1 MTRNRSTRPIVLAS
15 IIGTTLLLAQTP
27 ALAHCDGMDGPV
39 VKAAQR
45 ALEAGDA
52 NLVLIW
58 VQQKDEAEIRKA
70 FEQALAVRKLS
81 PEAKQV
87 ADTWLFETLVR
98 VHRAGEGAPYTGLKP
113 AGRDLGPAI
122 PAADR
127 AIETGVIEPVLKLV
141 TEATHEGIRQRF
153 AEVTATT
160 RFNKDDVGA
169 GREHVRAYVTF
180 VHYVEGLYQAASQP
194 PHGHEHE
201 TTASDTPADEH
212 QREHEAHAQM
222 EGEHPMKPQIPQPLK
237 SEHDELHAELVK
249 ATKAGGRIGE
259 AATAVARV
267 LHPHFVKEEEYA
279 LPPLGLLQVVSRGQV
294 SPEMRA
300 VVTMTDKLKAEL
312 PQMLTEHKAIV
323 TALEALKAAALAEHN
338 HEVAHFAEK
347 LMVHARTEEEVIYPA
362 AILVGEY
369 LKIKLPQ

>member
-15 IIGTTLLLAQTP
+15 IIGTTLLLAQSP

-45 ALEAGDA
+45 ALEAGDV

-58 VQQKDEAEIRKA
+58 VQQKDEAEIRNA

-87 ADTWLFETLVR
+87 ADTWFFETLVR
-98 VHRAGEGAPYTGLKP
+98 IHRAGEGAPYTGLKP

-122 PAADR
+122 PAADE
-127 AIETGVIEPVLKLV
+127 AIETGSVDDVLKLLTDTSQKGV
-141 TEATHEGIRQRF
+141 RDRF
-153 AEVTATT
+153 TQLMAKKA
-160 RFNKDDVGA
+160 FKKDDVDA
-169 GREHVRAYVTF
+169 GREYVKAYVVL
-180 VHYVEGLYQAASQP
+180 VHYVEGLYQAASTS
-194 PHGHEHE
+194 PHGHLRDAEEHATHDDQQAQE
-201 TTASDTPADEH
+201 HWHDATAK
-212 QREHEAHAQM
+212 
-222 EGEHPMKPQIPQPLK
+222 GEPSMKVQIPQPLK
-237 SEHDELHAELVK
+237 AEHDELHADLVK
-249 ATKAGGRIGE
+249 ATKAGGKVGE
-259 AATAVARV
+259 AAIAVARV

-279 LPPLGLLQVVSRGQV
+279 LPPLGLLQVVSRGEV

-300 VVTMTDKLKAEL
+300 VVTMTDKLQAEL

-347 LMVHARTEEEVIYPA
+347 LVVHARTEEEVMYPA
-362 AILVGEY
+362 ALLVGEY
-369 LKIKLPQ
+369 LKIKLPK

>member
-1 MTRNRSTRPIVLAS
+1 
-15 IIGTTLLLAQTP
+15 
-27 ALAHCDGMDGPV
+27 
-39 VKAAQR
+39 
-45 ALEAGDA
+45 
-52 NLVLIW
+52 
-58 VQQKDEAEIRKA
+58 
-70 FEQALAVRKLS
+70 
-81 PEAKQV
+81 
-87 ADTWLFETLVR
+87 
-98 VHRAGEGAPYTGLKP
+98 
-113 AGRDLGPAI
+113 
-122 PAADR
+122 
-127 AIETGVIEPVLKLV
+127 
-141 TEATHEGIRQRF
+141 
-153 AEVTATT
+153 
-160 RFNKDDVGA
+160 
-169 GREHVRAYVTF
+169 
-180 VHYVEGLYQAASQP
+180 
-194 PHGHEHE
+194 
-201 TTASDTPADEH
+201 
-212 QREHEAHAQM
+212 
-222 EGEHPMKPQIPQPLK
+222 MKPQIPQPLK